1 MRSHFISRFLQYIP
15 YSLGALTLGIAIA
28 DARPS
33 HAFSFLLNSF
43 STPRITHQIGYDGT
57 GGHYTI
63 DVGIDSS
70 SVFAQEMIVA
80 TQNVIETWNNLT
92 PTTGNLDFTELNN
105 NQMDFESV
113 LLHELGHS
121 LGLAHPNLASESR
134 VGRNKRDYT
143 KSGTGA
149 NGSFDLNSGADGI
162 IGSAD
167 DLRGDDDNK
176 NFFRIADN
184 DPFTTNLGVVDSTTY
199 TRDIALLP
207 SGDNYS
213 ANADRDV
220 GAALGYANT
229 ESVMQQ
235 GAFFG
240 ETQRELGAD
249 DVAGILYSMSGFD
262 EIAGTDDDYT
272 FELNF
277 VGLTDTADILLA
289 FDNSETSFA
298 ESQNSATEN
307 LGMNNETG
315 NEHRGITRSSIFFNS
330 NYDWF
335 FPEEEPQN
343 IPEPSSLIG
352 LFAIGLGGFLLRRK
366 QG

>member
-1 MRSHFISRFLQYIP
+1 MRFHLLSRVSQYIP
-15 YSLGALTLGIAIA
+15 YSLGVLTLGIAIA
-28 DARPS
+28 DTRPT
-33 HAFSFLLNSF
+33 HAFSFLFNSF
-43 STPRITHQIGYDGT
+43 STPRVTHQIGYNGT

-63 DVGIDSS
+63 DVGIDADSI
-70 SVFAQEMIVA
+70 FAQEAIVA
-80 TQNVIETWNNLT
+80 TQNVIDTWNNLT
-92 PTTGNLDFTELNN
+92 PTTGNLDSTELDR

-121 LGLAHPNLASESR
+121 LGLGHPNLASESG
-134 VGRNKRDYT
+134 VSRNNRDYT
-143 KSGTGA
+143 KSGIGA
-149 NGSFDLNSGADGI
+149 NGSFDLNRGADGI

-176 NFFRIADN
+176 NYFRIADN
-184 DPFTTNLGVVDSTTY
+184 DPFATDLGIVDSTTY
-199 TRDIALLP
+199 TRDLSLLP
-207 SGDNYS
+207 VGDNYS

-235 GAFFG
+235 GTFFG

-272 FELNF
+272 FALNF
-277 VGLTDTADILLA
+277 VGLTDAADILLG
-289 FDNSETSFA
+289 FDNNETSFA
-298 ESQNSATEN
+298 ESQSFATN
-307 LGMNNETG
+307 LGSNSETG
-315 NEHRGITRSSIFFNS
+315 NQHMAITRSRIFFNS

-343 IPEPSSLIG
+343 IPEPSTLIA
-352 LFAIGLGGFLLRRK
+352 LFAVGCGGFLLRRK
-366 QG
+366 QS